1 MGLVCLSVNAFAAF
15 AQALIPDGI
24 LGPTCDS
31 ISLLTG
37 EIEVGHFD
45 HGRSGKALG
54 LSASNQR

>member
-1 MGLVCLSVNAFAAF
+1 VNAFAAF